1 MFHLRSTRSAWDAA
15 RRGAP
20 GSGGLGGRAIV
31 TFRSKIIVTGLAWCV
46 ALTMAAPIFLMALTA
61 FKTDAAADLG
71 PLAPFT
77 PTLANF
83 AARNA
88 DVGMLRPVLNS
99 VVEAFGG
106 TALCLLFALPAAYG
120 LAFHAGRRRDAI
132 LLGMLMTRFMPGV
145 GVMIPMYLIFK
156 AVGLVDTQ
164 AGLVLIYALVNLPIA
179 IWMLHAYMRDIPRE
193 ILESARIDGA
203 SVAQQIVFLLL
214 PLCAPGIASTALLS
228 IVLCWNEA
236 FWSIQMTSAEGA
248 PLSAYVASLSGGPLP
263 AEISATSLVAI
274 GPVML
279 IGWATQRQFVR
290 GLTFG
295 AVR

>member
-1 MFHLRSTRSAWDAA
+1 MTLRRKLA
-15 RRGAP
+15 
-20 GSGGLGGRAIV
+20 V
-31 TFRSKIIVTGLAWCV
+31 TVLAWSV
-46 ALTMAAPIFLMALTA
+46 ALLMASPIVLMALTG

-83 AARNA
+83 ASHIASV
-88 DVGMLRPVLNS
+88 DMLRPMLNS
-99 VVEAFGG
+99 VVEAGGG

-120 LAFHAGRRRDAI
+120 LAFHAGRERNAV

-145 GVMIPMYLIFK
+145 GIMIPMYLIFK
-156 AVGLVDTQ
+156 AVGLIDTRL
-164 AGLVLIYALVNLPIA
+164 GLVLIYATINLPIVV
-179 IWMLHAYMRDIPRE
+179 WMLYSYMRDIPRE
-193 ILESARIDGA
+193 ILDSARIDGA
-203 SVAQQIVFLLL
+203 SVTRQIVFLLV

-228 IVLCWNEA
+228 LVLCWNDA

-248 PLSAYVASLSGGPLP
+248 PLSAYIASLSGGPLP
-263 AEISATSLVAI
+263 AEISATSLLAVAPILAI
-274 GPVML
+274 GWV
-279 IGWATQRQFVR
+279 AQRQFAR